1 MQTLNKILKLK
12 EDTYNKL
19 LQSGIAV
26 DLAEKASEL
35 TYQINVLSAT
45 PEDLKNDA
53 NLKAE
58 FERFCRGA
66 RNDENRG

>member
-19 LQSGIAV
+19 LQSGITV

-35 TYQINVLSAT
+35 SYQINVLSST
-45 PEDLKNDA
+45 PEELKNDA

-58 FERFCRGA
+58 FERFCREA
-66 RNDENRG
+66 QNDENRG